1 LPPLATV
8 TVSDSS
14 DTYRRIGPD
23 SEKLPRALRFPAA
36 QHHPPDGERQ
46 RGGCS
51 PLDTECNL
59 PWLNR
64 DIPAHFSFL
73 TTIVRQRPLVNPA
86 GEPLGPV
93 CAASAEARTPHGA
106 GKTWPVRGLSMGSA
120 MRERTARANRRSHQG
135 RKPGTVIPV
144 RKLED
149 AEVPEGDLRR
159 FCVCHGRVAHG
170 PATEASWGRTAPDV
184 RGGRANGARPS

>member
-23 SEKLPRALRFPAA
+23 SEKLPRALRFSAA
-36 QHHPPDGERQ
+36 QHHPP
-46 RGGCS
+46 GGARRRSDCS

-73 TTIVRQRPLVNPA
+73 TTIVRQSPLVNPA
-86 GEPLGPV
+86 GEPLRPV
-93 CAASAEARTPHGA
+93 CAASVEGRTAHGA
-106 GKTWPVRGLSMGSA
+106 GKAWPAHGRYAGCATG
-120 MRERTARANRRSHQG
+120 ERTARANRRSHQG

-144 RKLED
+144 RKLEG

-159 FCVCHGRVAHG
+159 FCVCHGVARG

>member
-23 SEKLPRALRFPAA
+23 SEKLPRALRFFAA
-36 QHHPPDGERQ
+36 QLCPPGGERC
-46 RGGCS
+46 RGCCS

-64 DIPAHFSFL
+64 DIPPHFSFL
-73 TTIVRQRPLVNPA
+73 TTIVRQAPPVNPV
-86 GEPLGPV
+86 EGPSRRPARRRRRQRNRPQ
-93 CAASAEARTPHGA
+93 CGKPWAMRCASAQ
-106 GKTWPVRGLSMGSA
+106 
-120 MRERTARANRRSHQG
+120 RELIGVVIRAANRVRLDLYGSWRAPRSPRG
-135 RKPGTVIPV
+135 IYG
-144 RKLED
+144 
-149 AEVPEGDLRR
+149 GS
-159 FCVCHGRVAHG
+159 VCVAHG
-170 PATEASWGRTAPDV
+170 SATEASWGRTAPDV

>member
-1 LPPLATV
+1 MHPVAPAGGV

-23 SEKLPRALRFPAA
+23 SEKLPRALRFSAA
-36 QHHPPDGERQ
+36 QHHPPGGAR
-46 RGGCS
+46 RRSGCS

-73 TTIVRQRPLVNPA
+73 TTIVRQAPPVNPA
-86 GEPLGPV
+86 GGPIQPRYRSIQR
-93 CAASAEARTPHGA
+93 CRTA
-106 GKTWPVRGLSMGSA
+106 GWAGIA
-120 MRERTARANRRSHQG
+120 MRAHTARANRRSHQG
-135 RKPGTVIPV
+135 RKPGTVVPV
-144 RKLED
+144 RKLAS

-159 FCVCHGRVAHG
+159 FCVCHRCAACT
-170 PATEASWGRTAPDV
+170 PATEASWGRMAPDV

>member
-1 LPPLATV
+1 MRPVCPAGDV

-23 SEKLPRALRFPAA
+23 SEKLPRAFCFCAA
-36 QHHPPDGERQ
+36 QLHPPGGERALNC
-46 RGGCS
+46 CS
-51 PLDTECNL
+51 PLDTDCNL

-64 DIPAHFSFL
+64 DITPHFSFL
-73 TTIVRQRPLVNPA
+73 TTIVRQAPRVNPV
-86 GEPLGPV
+86 GSDIQTSRWSPPKL
-93 CAASAEARTPHGA
+93 RTPDS
-106 GKTWPVRGLSMGSA
+106 VGSA
-120 MRERTARANRRSHQG
+120 LRQHRARANRRSHQG

-144 RKLED
+144 RKLAS

-159 FCVCHGRVAHG
+159 FCVCHRRAIRGS
-170 PATEASWGRTAPDV
+170 ATEASWGRTAPDV